1 MNKMRCFSPSE
12 QVFVIGNEI
21 ISIDWGKNG
30 DKAVQLKARKEDN
43 GNIVIT
49 EIKELSLQQ

>member
-1 MNKMRCFSPSE
+1 MRCYDPAE

-30 DKAVQLKARKEDN
+30 DKAVQVKARKEDN